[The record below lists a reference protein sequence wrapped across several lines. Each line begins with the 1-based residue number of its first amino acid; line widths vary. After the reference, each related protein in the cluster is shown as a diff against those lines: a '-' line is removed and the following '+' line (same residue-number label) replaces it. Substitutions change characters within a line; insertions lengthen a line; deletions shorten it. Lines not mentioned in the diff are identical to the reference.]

1 MKYESPNM
9 DILFCGENDIIR
21 TSTLTEEGAG
31 DGPEIGD
38 GGWS

>member
-1 MKYESPNM
+1 MKYETPNM
-9 DILFCGENDIIR
+9 EILIFGMDDIIR

-31 DGPEIGD
+31 DGPEVGD